1 MLQIGQFF
9 SQRVLLVFL
18 RQKNIVFTS
27 LDFIHSFNLILI
39 FLNLLSPIVSLFIT
53 AAHGVKNHLK
63 NQVCRKSSCSSMG
76 NPSSR
81 SKDTENVFSLDFWP
95 ISEF

>member
-1 MLQIGQFF
+1 MLQIGKFF

-39 FLNLLSPIVSLFIT
+39 FFNLLSPIVSLFIT
-53 AAHGVKNHLK
+53 AAHGVKK
-63 NQVCRKSSCSSMG
+63 PFKK
-76 NPSSR
+76 PSLS
-81 SKDTENVFSLDFWP
+81 EIIMFLDGKP
-95 ISEF
+95 VV